1 MAHAM
6 NGVILLTTRD
16 EAVSIGP
23 VLAEIEEAAR
33 VLARAGIRLRVV
45 LVDAGSRDGTC
56 EVAVEQAERLGIEIA
71 VHHAPSGGVGA
82 VAAHGL
88 GVALG
93 DPADRA
99 VDGSGVDFVVTMDAG
114 GQHDARQLPDLV
126 RAHVSRKSGLTIGS
140 RWMRGG
146 SSPGTSWVR
155 SATSLLGNL
164 LARRLAGVRGV
175 TDATTSFRV
184 IAPDAARVFLAD
196 GVLPEGYAYYC
207 AMAGVIQ
214 AHGFG
219 VDEVPICFR
228 PRYSGVRRLSVDDQR
243 EFLRSLVSLR
253 GVLRG
258 IRADHRADQ
267 TSWSQRNAEFRGQD
281 VTEAADYGAH
291 DELHALAHARRFH
304 RWLVD
309 LLSPVLQGHVL
320 EVGAGIGTVT
330 RVLSA
335 RDGLSVTSLEPDPVL
350 YAELAGAADE
360 MPGVDLRNCST
371 LDLAGEQ
378 FDSVIYVNV
387 MEHIED
393 HLGELRRGLSLLRP
407 GGMLGL
413 VVPAMPSLYGSLDLK
428 SGHFRRY
435 RRGRLIEL
443 VEAAGFEVVTV
454 RHFDAAGVIP
464 YWLSIRLGAMRA
476 LSPASAR
483 LFDTVLVPMSMAV
496 DAVFPRLPAGKNL
509 LVHARRP
516 GASNESNP
524 A

>member
-23 VLAEIEEAAR
+23 VLAEIDEAAR
-33 VLARAGIRLRVV
+33 VLARAGIGLAVV
-45 LVDAGSRDGTC
+45 LVDAGSRDST
-56 EVAVEQAERLGIEIA
+56 VSTASEQADRLGLDLT
-71 VHHAPSGGVGA
+71 VHHAPAGGVGA

-88 GVALG
+88 AVALDAG
-93 DPADRA
+93 E
-99 VDGSGVDFVVTMDAG
+99 GDFVVTMDAG
-114 GQHDARQLPDLV
+114 GHHDARQIPDLV
-126 RAHVSRKSGLTIGS
+126 RAHVSRRSGMTIGS

-155 SATSLLGNL
+155 SATSLVGNL
-164 LARRLAGVRGV
+164 LARRLAGIRGV

-184 IAPDAARVFLAD
+184 VSPEAARGCLAD

-228 PRYSGVRRLSVDDQR
+228 PRYSGVRDLSVTDQR
-243 EFLRSLVSLR
+243 EFLRSLVALR
-253 GVLRG
+253 HVLRG

-281 VTEAADYGAH
+281 VTAAADYGAH

-309 LLSPVLQGHVL
+309 LLSPVLTGHVL

-330 RVLSA
+330 RVLA
-335 RDGLSVTSLEPDPVL
+335 GRDGLTVTSLEPDPVL
-350 YAELAGAADE
+350 FAELAGAADE

-407 GGMLGL
+407 GGTLGL

-435 RRGRLIEL
+435 RRRRLIEL
-443 VEAAGFEVVTV
+443 VEAAGFEVMTV
-454 RHFDAAGVIP
+454 RHFDAAGVVP

-496 DAVFPRLPAGKNL
+496 DVVAPRLPVGKNL

-516 GASNESNP
+516 AAG
-524 A
+524 

>member
-23 VLAEIEEAAR
+23 VFAEIDEAAR
-33 VLARAGIRLRVV
+33 VLVRAGIGLRVV
-45 LVDAGSRDGTC
+45 LVDAESRDSTC
-56 EVAVEQAERLGIEIA
+56 ATAAENATRLGLDLET
-71 VHHAPSGGVGA
+71 HHAPAGGVGA

-88 GVALG
+88 AVAL
-93 DPADRA
+93 R
-99 VDGSGVDFVVTMDAG
+99 SGTPEFIVTMDAG
-114 GQHDARQLPDLV
+114 GHHDARQLPDLV
-126 RAHVSRKSGLTIGS
+126 RAHVSRRSGMTIGS

-155 SATSLLGNL
+155 SATSLVGNL
-164 LARRLAGVRGV
+164 LARRLAGIRGV

-184 IAPDAARVFLAD
+184 ISPEAARVFLAD
-196 GVLPEGYAYYC
+196 GVLPDGYAYYC

-228 PRYSGVRRLSVDDQR
+228 PRYSGVRQLSIGDQW
-243 EFLRSLVSLR
+243 EFVQALVSLR
-253 GVLRG
+253 SVLRG

-281 VTEAADYGAH
+281 VTAAADYGAH
-291 DELHALAHARRFH
+291 EELHALAHARRFH

-309 LLSPVLQGHVL
+309 LLSPVLGGDVL

-330 RVLSA
+330 RVLAS
-335 RDGLSVTSLEPDPVL
+335 REGLSVTSLEPDPVL
-350 YAELAGAADE
+350 YAELADARDE

-393 HLGELRRGLSLLRP
+393 HLGELRRGLTLLRP
-407 GGMLGL
+407 GGLLGL

-435 RRGRLIEL
+435 RRRRLIEL

-454 RHFDAAGVIP
+454 RHFDAAGVVP

-496 DAVFPRLPAGKNL
+496 DTVAPWLPAGKNL

-516 GASNESNP
+516 AT
-524 A
+524 AD

>member
-23 VLAEIEEAAR
+23 VLAEIDEAAR
-33 VLARAGIRLRVV
+33 VLHRAAIALRVV
-45 LVDAGSRDGTC
+45 LVDAGSRDGT
-56 EVAVEQAERLGIEIA
+56 VAAAVEHATRLGLDLET
-71 VHHAPSGGVGA
+71 HDAPRGGVGA
-82 VAAHGL
+82 VAAHAL
-88 GVALG
+88 SVAVSS
-93 DPADRA
+93 PAC
-99 VDGSGVDFVVTMDAG
+99 DFIVTMDAG

-126 RAHVSRKSGLTIGS
+126 RAHQSRRSGLTIGS

-146 SSPGTSWVR
+146 SSPGTSWGR
-155 SATSLLGNL
+155 SATSLVGNL
-164 LARRLAGVRGV
+164 LARRLAGIRGV

-184 IAPDAARVFLAD
+184 ISPEAARVFLED
-196 GVLPEGYAYYC
+196 GVLPDDYAYFC

-228 PRYSGVRRLSVDDQR
+228 PRYSGVRRLSLDDQR
-243 EFLRSLVSLR
+243 RFLRSLVSLR
-253 GVLRG
+253 PVLRG

-304 RWLVD
+304 RWLVA
-309 LLSPVLQGHVL
+309 LLGPALHGDVL

-330 RVLSA
+330 RVLAS
-335 RDGLSVTSLEPDPVL
+335 RDGLRVTSLEPDPVL
-350 YAELAGAADE
+350 YAELSAARDE

-371 LDLAGEQ
+371 LDLEGER
-378 FDSVIYVNV
+378 FDSVVYVNV

-407 GGMLGL
+407 GGSLGL
-413 VVPAMPSLYGSLDLK
+413 VIPAMPSLYGSLDLK

-435 RRGRLIEL
+435 RRRRLIEL

-454 RHFDAAGVIP
+454 RHFDAAGVVP

-496 DAVFPRLPAGKNL
+496 DAVAPWLPFGKNL

-516 GASNESNP
+516 A